1 VARISWFDEDT
12 DLPVIDEQAH
22 KLETF
27 TDALADGVV
36 SREELEKQQRS
47 VVEAMRAVE
56 AGLNDEQHAAV
67 TRLLIELSAYNIM
80 RLLHELH
87 TEHLRQRFSA

>member
-1 VARISWFDEDT
+1 MARISWFDEET

-27 TDALADGVV
+27 TDALADGMV

-47 VVEAMRAVE
+47 VVDAMRAVE
-56 AGLNDEQHAAV
+56 GSLNDEQHAAV

-87 TEHLRQRFSA
+87 AEHLRQRFSA